1 MSLGTVQYRAAGGV
15 DFTFRFVWLAQEQG
29 WRVYI
34 DHQPSYRSRN
44 AGAHA
49 SHRLG
54 LPHHPYVCWTN
65 PLRTYAEARSVAA
78 LWADATQQY
87 IATGNF
93 APPPGRRNVQDQ
105 SAFAGHNEEQLRA
118 ALTEGGSRSR
128 LSTTQQQPAG
138 RPGPIR
144 RLLERIG

>member
-1 MSLGTVQYRAAGGV
+1 MTTGIVHYRGSRGV
-15 DFTFRFVWLAQEQG
+15 DFTFRFAWIPHETT

-34 DHQPSYRSRN
+34 EQQPSYGSRN

-54 LPHHPYVCWTN
+54 LPHSPYVCWTN

-87 IATGNF
+87 IATGMF
-93 APPPGRRNVQDQ
+93 APPSGTRNIQDL
-105 SAFAGHNEEQLRA
+105 SAFAGHTEERLRA
-118 ALTEGGSRSR
+118 ALAERKRGAV
-128 LSTTQQQPAG
+128 P
-138 RPGPIR
+138 RPSPIAHRGPIR